1 MKNILSVINKYAKES
16 PSEMVVHSEQWY
28 EKEIT
33 EIAKRISE
41 DDRIKIVGIAGPSGS
56 GKTTTAHLMCDKL
69 FEFGEKTVVVSL
81 DDFYL
86 PDDKLPILPDGSKDI
101 ESVNALDIPL
111 LKKCFNDIITS
122 GKTVVPKFDFHTK
135 ERIVNHK
142 EIDITNRGIVV
153 VEGLHALNPL
163 ISELV
168 PSENFFKIYIS
179 VNLPIVDDF
188 GEKLL
193 SSRQIRFARRLLR
206 DRIFRDTHPNK
217 TMTLWKGVVE
227 GEEKY
232 LYCFKNTA
240 DVELKTLHFY
250 EPCIYKMKFIAL
262 ENEIDKNHFCYEFFE
277 KTLNALKKFESIDEN
292 LVPHNSLIREFIG
305 EGKYNTWK

>member
-1 MKNILSVINKYAKES
+1 MRNILSVINDFAKNA
-16 PSEMVVHSEQWY
+16 PNDMVLRSEERY
-28 EKEIT
+28 KKEIT
-33 EIAKRISE
+33 DIAKRIS
-41 DDRIKIVGIAGPSGS
+41 DDDKIKIVGIAGPSGS
-56 GKTTTAHLMCDKL
+56 GKTTTAHILCDKL
-69 FEFGEKTVVVSL
+69 LEFGEKTVVVSL

-86 PDDKLPILPDGSKDI
+86 PDEQLPILPDGSKDI

-111 LKKCFNDIITS
+111 LKKCFNDIITT

-135 ERIVNHK
+135 ERIVEHRK
-142 EIDITNRGIVV
+142 IDITDRGIVV
-153 VEGLHALNPL
+153 VEGLHALNPI

-168 PSENFFKIYIS
+168 PRENFFKIYIS

-193 SSRQIRFARRLLR
+193 SSRQIRFVRRLLR
-206 DRIFRDTHPNK
+206 DRVFRDTHPNK

-250 EPCIYKMKFIAL
+250 EPCIYKNEFIDL
-262 ENEIDKNHFCYEFFE
+262 ENEIDKNHSCYEYFSGI
-277 KTLNALKKFESIDEN
+277 LNALKNFESIDED

-305 EGKYNTWK
+305 EGKYNT